1 MAFAQTLIAP
11 LVLTVCGGVCY
22 HVAAKS
28 IPKSIDAALVLIVAY
43 STALVASIG
52 VYLLMPAAATD
63 APAVKAWHPAVI
75 GLGAGAFLIEL
86 GYVLTYRAG
95 WPVSMA
101 SVLTNGLVAAL
112 LVPIGVVLLGER
124 LSISNF
130 AGIVLCLAG
139 LALLQR

>member
-1 MAFAQTLIAP
+1 MKP
-11 LVLTVCGGVCY
+11 
-22 HVAAKS
+22 
-28 IPKSIDAALVLIVAY
+28 
-43 STALVASIG
+43 
-52 VYLLMPAAATD
+52 
-63 APAVKAWHPAVI
+63 WHPAVI
-75 GLGAGAFLIEL
+75 GVGAGAFLIEL

-112 LVPIGVVLLGER
+112 LVPIGIVLLGER